1 MRIAIYVGAWP
12 PGTAPTG
19 IVTYAAQL
27 VPALRRLGHEV
38 FVLTLN
44 AEAGS
49 DDPHTVDLR
58 RFMPA
63 PTLWSRA
70 LSRISVA
77 SSAFRTMSRA
87 IASAIDHLVEKHGV
101 QVFEME
107 DSFGWTLETSRRRAV
122 PVVVRLHG
130 PWFMTGKFNDPGDR
144 GPFNRGRA
152 EMEGRGI
159 LAAHF
164 VTANCLDTL
173 SRVRKHYGAEIQNS
187 RIVPTPLDAAD
198 GRLAWNIDRCQKDT
212 ILFVGRFDRL
222 KGADLV
228 LRAFQRLAATHPR
241 LKLTFVG
248 PDHGIVNDDGTTSK
262 FEEYVARSLPA
273 SIRPRI
279 DFRGRMD
286 HAGVM
291 SIRASHY
298 MTVIAAQFDTF
309 GYMLLEPMSLGCPL
323 VSTAVGGIPE
333 VIQDRCNGLLVPS
346 QDDDAMVA
354 ACTTLLEDQALA
366 ARIGRQAREDCQ
378 RKYDSQKVASQMI
391 DAYQEAID
399 TFRR

>member
-1 MRIAIYVGAWP
+1 MIPIPSISG
-12 PGTAPTG
+12 GSC
-19 IVTYAAQL
+19 
-27 VPALRRLGHEV
+27 LRRRSG
-38 FVLTLN
+38 VL
-44 AEAGS
+44 
-49 DDPHTVDLR
+49 
-58 RFMPA
+58 
-63 PTLWSRA
+63 A

-77 SSAFRTMSRA
+77 SSLFRTTSRA
-87 IASAIDHLVEKHGV
+87 IAAAIDYLVEKHGV

-107 DSFGWTLETSRRRAV
+107 ELFGLTLETSRRRAV
-122 PVVVRLHG
+122 PLVVRLHG
-130 PWFMTGKFNDPGDR
+130 PHFLTGRFNDPSER
-144 GPFNRGRA
+144 SPLMRRRA
-152 EMEGRGI
+152 EMEDRGI

-173 SRVRKHYGAEIQNS
+173 RRVREHTGTEIQNS

-198 GRLAWNIDRCQKDT
+198 ERQTWNIDRCQKDT

-228 LRAFQRLAATHPR
+228 LRAFQRLAGSHPR

-262 FEEYVARSLPA
+262 FEEFVARSLPA

-286 HAGVM
+286 HAEVM

-298 MTVIAAQFDTF
+298 ITVIAARFDTF

-323 VSTAVGGIPE
+323 VTTAVGGIPE
-333 VIQDRCNGLLVPS
+333 VIQDQRNGLLIPS

-366 ARIGRQAREDCQ
+366 ARIGRRAWEDCR
-378 RKYDSQKVASQMI
+378 RKYDSQIVASQMV